1 MIELIPTKELKK
13 VMGGVTGGGDRGGPP
28 QSNKL

>member
-13 VMGGVTGGGDRGGPP
+13 IAGGVAGNCHQGGPP
-28 QSNKL
+28 HTRK

>member
-13 VMGGVTGGGDRGGPP
+13 IVGGVTGGGNQGGPP
-28 QSNKL
+28 HSNK